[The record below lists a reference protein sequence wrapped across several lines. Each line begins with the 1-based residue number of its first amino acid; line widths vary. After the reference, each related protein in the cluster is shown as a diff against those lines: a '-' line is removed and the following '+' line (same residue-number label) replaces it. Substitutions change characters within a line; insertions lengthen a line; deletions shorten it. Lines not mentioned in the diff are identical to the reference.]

1 MTDAAERMR
10 QRLQA
15 DLREAMK
22 ARDKAKTDVLRSLIS
37 AIDNAGAVAL
47 DAPEVRDYA
56 NTEGRSQHVVTGVGK
71 TEAPRKTLCEA
82 DLAAVFKREAEE
94 RRAAA
99 ADFECHGK
107 NEEAEALRAGAALI
121 ESYLGN

>member
-1 MTDAAERMR
+1 MTDAAERLR

-15 DLREAMK
+15 DLRGAMK

-71 TEAPRKTLCEA
+71 TEATRKTLSEA
-82 DLAAVFKREAEE
+82 DLAAVFRREATE
-94 RRAAA
+94 RQAAA
-99 ADFECHGK
+99 EDFERHGR
-107 NEEAEALRAGAALI
+107 NEEAHALRAGAALI
-121 ESYLGN
+121 ESFLSS

>member
-1 MTDAAERMR
+1 MSDAAETMR

-22 ARDKAKTDVLRSLIS
+22 ARDKPKLDLFRALIS

-47 DAPEVRDYA
+47 DAPEVREFA

-71 TEAPRKTLCEA
+71 TEAVRKTLNAE
-82 DLAAVFKREAEE
+82 DIVVLFQREAAE
-94 RRAAA
+94 RRTA
-99 ADFECHGK
+99 ADDIARHGK
-107 NEEAEALRAGAALI
+107 DVEAEALRAGALLI
-121 ESYLGN
+121 ESYL

>member
-1 MTDAAERMR
+1 MSDAAETMR

-22 ARDKAKTDVLRSLIS
+22 ARDKPKLDLLRALIS

-47 DAPEVRDYA
+47 DAPEVREFA

-71 TEAPRKTLCEA
+71 TEAVRKTLNAA
-82 DLAAVFKREAEE
+82 DIAVLFQREAAE
-94 RRAAA
+94 RRTA
-99 ADFECHGK
+99 ADDIARHGK
-107 NEEAEALRAGAALI
+107 DVEAEALRAGALLI
-121 ESYLGN
+121 ESYL